1 VAYTIRFNSAA
12 ARELR
17 RLPPQVEAQI
27 RPVIDALANDP
38 RPAGVVKMHGYPR
51 TYRVRSGNFRVV
63 YEIHDEVLTV
73 LVVRVANRRDA
84 YRQL

>member
-1 VAYTIRFNSAA
+1 MAYTIRFNSAA
-12 ARELR
+12 TRQLR
-17 RLPPQVEAQI
+17 RLPAQVEAQI
-27 RPVIDALANDP
+27 RPVIDALASEP
-38 RPAGVVKMHGYPR
+38 RPSGVVKLHGYQS
-51 TYRVRSGNFRVV
+51 TYRVRSGDFRVV

>member
-1 VAYTIRFNSAA
+1 VAYTIQFKTSA

-17 RLPPQVEAQI
+17 KLPAQVEAQI

-38 RPAGVVKMHGYPR
+38 RPSSVVKMHGYQS
-51 TYRVRSGNFRVV
+51 TYRVRSGDFRVV